1 MIALRKTSSSDHR
14 GKALK
19 PSTRG
24 LFQTMKRVTK
34 TTNHAIRNKIP
45 RRWSHV
51 DLLMEFTIKKGIFDI
66 KLRNGPS
73 MNRGHNKESA
83 DSGHVFHRSKGL
95 IIVTTMLLLKTTSNK
110 TGLVMLERAIR
121 ASLDLIDPLAC
132 DRTSIRSERSKVPT
146 AGALESSD
154 LLSHGLLP
162 FWMTKGIMVGGR
174 LRKDSASKTIPID
187 RFQRATIAKI
197 IT

>member
-24 LFQTMKRVTK
+24 LFQTIKRATK
-34 TTNHAIRNKIP
+34 TTNLAIRNKIP
-45 RRWSHV
+45 RRWLHV
-51 DLLMEFTIKKGIFDI
+51 DLLMKFTIKKGIFDI

-73 MNRGHNKESA
+73 TNRGHNKESA
-83 DSGHVFHRSKGL
+83 NSGHVCHRSKGL
-95 IIVTTMLLLKTTSNK
+95 IIVMTMLLLKTTSNK
-110 TGLVMLERAIR
+110 MGLVMLERAIG

-132 DRTSIRSERSKVPT
+132 DRTSMRRERNKVLSVS
-146 AGALESSD
+146 ALESSD
-154 LLSHGLLP
+154 LCSHGMLP

-174 LRKDSASKTIPID
+174 LRKDGASKTIPIN
-187 RFQRATIAKI
+187 RFQRATIVKI